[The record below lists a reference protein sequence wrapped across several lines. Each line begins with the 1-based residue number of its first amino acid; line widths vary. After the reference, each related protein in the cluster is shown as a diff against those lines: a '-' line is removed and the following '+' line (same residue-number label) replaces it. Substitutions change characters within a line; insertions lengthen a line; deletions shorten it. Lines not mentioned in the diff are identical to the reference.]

1 MMCRCCGV
9 IIVPSGGDE
18 AVLVEC
24 ARTVVALGSPPWD
37 LRLGPAYG
45 PWFALRWRSER
56 IKVTISA

>member
-24 ARTVVALGSPPWD
+24 ARTVVALGSPPRAG
-37 LRLGPAYG
+37 LR
-45 PWFALRWRSER
+45 ALVRAAVAIR
-56 IKVTISA
+56 ANQGNH